1 MEQVFRIEIP
11 VEVTS
16 KSDLG
21 KVQQIQAILEKAD
34 QEARKLAS
42 SADSAF
48 NRISSG
54 ASSAASAMDQVNS
67 AAQKSSDAMDK
78 VGEATD
84 EMGENAEEAA
94 DSMDEIGDAAK
105 DAGNAAKG
113 AFDGAGQS
121 ADKFSQRMEKSERSL
136 RSMFKEKFKMTME
149 AIDKISPVIKD
160 IKEKV
165 KSLAAKAWKVTV
177 KLADLVTAPFR
188 ALKNMIM
195 SPITMTLSIA
205 GIGLG
210 ASSFYQTFTEFEAGM
225 SNVKALSGA
234 TDEEFKKLTATASEL
249 GATTK
254 FTAAEAS
261 EGMQYLA
268 MAGWKTNDIIA
279 GMPGLLQLAAAGGT
293 DLGTAAD
300 IVSDVMTAMGM
311 SAEEATR
318 AADIFAKTATSS
330 NTTISMM
337 GETLK
342 YAAPIAHSF
351 GLELSEV
358 ATITGMMANAGI
370 KGGSAGTAIRT
381 ALLRMASP
389 SKEAAKAMS
398 ALGLTFS
405 DDTGKMKDMQTIMK
419 DLGTAFRGLSEQ
431 EKLAYADDIFG
442 KNAASAWLSVIEQG
456 ESAYNDLF
464 QAIDK
469 SEGAA
474 QEMSEIQLDN
484 LAGDVTL
491 LQSAVDGMKVSLM
504 DKLNPYLRSGVQW
517 ITAQIPA
524 LTEAI
529 GNFIDKGIAK
539 AKELKELIGGVFNS
553 EEFQNADSLADK
565 FFIAWDKIIA
575 EPFNAW
581 WEGSGREFVL
591 GIVKKVGSTFGE
603 VLHGVVAGI
612 FAAIKGEEID
622 FEGLNLT
629 GIAKAGAEAA
639 KEYVTSFVGGLDAGN
654 LVSEMPGSL
663 KAGLLGFGALK
674 LGSGA
679 IGIAKTVGQLRLAFG
694 GITTTAAAATTTMA
708 TAGEAAAA
716 AGASAATGA
725 SAFSGLG
732 TALAAIP
739 GWGWA
744 ALAALAAVGVGYKIY
759 HDQQEKQREKLLHLG
774 DEVEAAGQRYVEAVQ
789 RVQDLDTTLEGIQ
802 EIKLKITEDKQQNE
816 EVIAQVKGEIDGILK
831 TDLVLTAT
839 LEKNGYNT
847 GEAKEIIGQLREAV
861 RLGKEEQIL
870 ELKTKLVDLGY
881 DEDQVDRI
889 IDQMKEVNSKE
900 VTLTATLESSG
911 YNALQAG
918 IIMAQYKALKED
930 EEGIAIEISAH
941 TNLAEENVAALTTDL
956 TELMA
961 MKAEKEI
968 KLSGYGLSTLQ
979 IASLK
984 SQLKKME
991 ERKAEIEIL
1000 VSEGEGTPELMAEY
1014 NTLTGEAQAIQL
1026 KLEGAAMSEDEYNA
1040 MTEQVNDLKAAV
1052 GGCVVTLTKDP
1063 DSTFTDEDVDKLMGL
1078 LGTAGDHYW
1087 QLGVN
1092 LATGSV
1098 TPEDLET
1105 YNQQLEAYAQ
1115 HLEEISG
1122 GMIKADEVMSGDIS
1136 EETQQKIDT
1145 YGEIEQMKADAAYN
1159 RLVAANLREEREGR
1173 PANLEKRAAAQEEL
1187 DAASSRAAD
1196 LSSLITDLDY
1206 LREAGAIFNAEDA
1219 AAREKY
1225 TDANGNLTTDY
1236 LAWDEQHVAA
1246 FGEQE
1251 HNGVKYKDLID
1262 SIEGRFAALGLDIG
1276 NGVTWEDVISP
1287 NSGVS
1292 IEDLFTE
1299 YASSTRD
1306 ILADAQ
1312 DAQAA
1317 ASEKYNEANGQLIKD
1332 YQGQLA
1338 EKTYAA
1344 NMGTEYAGKS
1354 VDELA
1359 AGFNGLDA
1367 DGIKAFTNA
1376 VEALNAVNTS
1386 ADYISDE
1393 DKISTRSIAE
1403 SAYQSV
1409 TSEGNN
1415 RLMDYTRT
1423 GIQGVESQY
1432 KNMVNI
1438 AAAGGQAVDTTWVDK
1453 QIGEINAAL
1462 ASLGS
1467 DVSIDSLDNL
1477 QQAFDAL
1484 ESVDLSN
1491 VNFEEALGPV
1501 TDLAGDVGGLGTEV
1515 AEAKAQIEELTGV
1528 DLSGLSFDAPVSSAE
1543 TLSSKA
1549 STARSKVALVAAE
1562 MHNLD
1567 GLKSYADIFIRQHG
1581 STNVALPYA
1590 EGGILSSPHV
1600 GLVAEDGPEA
1610 IIPLG
1615 GKRRGRGLDLW
1626 MEAGR
1631 LLGVG
1636 AYAEG
1641 GILGPYSSMLG
1652 SLPDDVWDDDGDGSG
1667 DYKPSI
1673 ATGNNGG
1680 GGSNVVQVSVDVN
1693 PEYNVNG
1700 GDDPEAVLEI
1710 LRTHQN
1716 ELAELLGSAMANQLE
1731 DIISNM

>member
-48 NRISSG
+48 NKISSG

-78 VGEATD
+78 VSEATD
-84 EMGENAEEAA
+84 EVGENAEDAA

-121 ADKFSQRMEKSERSL
+121 ADKFSQRMEKSERTL
-136 RSMFKEKFKMTME
+136 RSMFKEKLKMTME
-149 AIDKISPVIKD
+149 AVDKISPVVKD

-165 KSLAAKAWKVTV
+165 SSLAAKAWKVTV

-268 MAGWKTNDIIA
+268 MAGWKTSDIIA

-318 AADIFAKTATSS
+318 AADIFARTATSS

-370 KGGSAGTAIRT
+370 KGGSAGTAIRS

-405 DDTGKMKDMQTIMK
+405 DSTGKMKDMQTIMK

-431 EKLAYADDIFG
+431 EKLAFADDIFG

-456 ESAYNDLF
+456 ESAYNGLF
-464 QAIDK
+464 EAIDN

-474 QEMSEIQLDN
+474 QKMSEIQLDN

-504 DKLNPYLRSGVQW
+504 DKVNPYLRSGVQW
-517 ITAQIPA
+517 LTAQIPA

-639 KEYVTSFVGGLDAGN
+639 KEYVTSFVGGLNAGN
-654 LVSEMPGSL
+654 LVSEMPGAL
-663 KAGLLGFGALK
+663 KAGLIGFGAMKVGGGLYSGYKSFTSLAAAMKILK
-674 LGSGA
+674 GGA
-679 IGIAKTVGQLRLAFG
+679 L
-694 GITTTAAAATTTMA
+694 TAAPVVASV
-708 TAGEAAAA
+708 GESVAA

-725 SAFSGLG
+725 SAFGGLG
-732 TALAAIP
+732 SALAAIP

-744 ALAALAAVGVGYKIY
+744 ALAALTAVGIGYKVY
-759 HDQQEKQREKLLHLG
+759 HDQQEKQREKLLHMG

-802 EIKLKITEDKQQNE
+802 EIKLRMTEDKQQNE
-816 EVIAQVKGEIDGILK
+816 EVIAQVKDEINSELQQYLTLQAKLADEFITEEERQQIQAQIAELDG
-831 TDLVLTAT
+831 
-839 LEKNGYNT
+839 
-847 GEAKEIIGQLREAV
+847 
-861 RLGKEEQIL
+861 
-870 ELKTKLVDLGY
+870 
-881 DEDQVDRI
+881 
-889 IDQMKEVNSKE
+889 S
-900 VTLTATLESSG
+900 VTLSAKLEASG
-911 YNALQAG
+911 YNPLQAG
-918 IIMAQYKALKED
+918 IILAQFNSVKEAEKNVALNL
-930 EEGIAIEISAH
+930 ATH
-941 TNLAEENVAALTTDL
+941 TNKTPEEIATLTQNLTDL
-956 TELMA
+956 MA
-961 MKAEKEI
+961 VREEK
-968 KLSGYGLSTLQ
+968 
-979 IASLK
+979 
-984 SQLKKME
+984 QLKITGYEKSA
-991 ERKAEIEIL
+991 AEIEDLKIKASSL
-1000 VSEGEGTPELMAEY
+1000 RARMSQIELKVKEGDGSQEL
-1014 NTLTGEAQAIQL
+1014 I
-1026 KLEGAAMSEDEYNA
+1026 DEYNGYKA
-1040 MTEQVNDLKAAV
+1040 ELAVIDLQLQGHEMSDSEKETLLGQVKEIESAIDE
-1052 GGCVVTLTKDP
+1052 CVVTLTMDP
-1063 DSTFTDEDVDKLMGL
+1063 NSTFKQEDVNQLMEL
-1078 LGTAGDHYW
+1078 LATAGDHQW
-1087 QLGVN
+1087 HLGVN

-1098 TPEDLET
+1098 TAEDMEAF
-1105 YNQQLEAYAQ
+1105 NQQLEAYAQ

-1122 GMIKADEVMSGDIS
+1122 GAIRAEEVLTGEIS
-1136 EETQQKIDT
+1136 ESTQGKIDRLHHT
-1145 YGEIEQMKADAAYN
+1145 EELNREAAYWELRGSVAES
-1159 RLVAANLREEREGR
+1159 RLSRGEVVGERE
-1173 PANLEKRAAAQEEL
+1173 AAQEAVDSAASRVGTMAEAISNLQDLQAAGLLFENENRAAEAEYIAKHGEL
-1187 DAASSRAAD
+1187 DEGYYENYNER
-1196 LSSLITDLDY
+1196 L
-1206 LREAGAIFNAEDA
+1206 
-1219 AAREKY
+1219 
-1225 TDANGNLTTDY
+1225 
-1236 LAWDEQHVAA
+1236 AA
-1246 FGEQE
+1246 FGEKYGGQIATVE
-1251 HNGVKYKDLID
+1251 GLFDELGYSGLFTTWGDIEQMDGGPTADLFGTFIDSLAAVYSEALKNQSDAEASRDEWNDNLVQQYEAERNLATWDVTKGTAYEDMNIEQMAEAFNSMDTSGLQVFADAINALKGVNASTDYISGAEMTTPEQLAQTAYRSVTNEGNTTLID
-1262 SIEGRFAALGLDIG
+1262 SMR
-1276 NGVTWEDVISP
+1276 
-1287 NSGVS
+1287 SGMQS
-1292 IEDLFTE
+1292 IESG
-1299 YASSTRD
+1299 YAQRQQID
-1306 ILADAQ
+1306 
-1312 DAQAA
+1312 QASGSNTA
-1317 ASEKYNEANGQLIKD
+1317 A
-1332 YQGQLA
+1332 
-1338 EKTYAA
+1338 TYAK
-1344 NMGTEYAGKS
+1344 E
-1354 VDELA
+1354 
-1359 AGFNGLDA
+1359 
-1367 DGIKAFTNA
+1367 
-1376 VEALNAVNTS
+1376 
-1386 ADYISDE
+1386 
-1393 DKISTRSIAE
+1393 
-1403 SAYQSV
+1403 
-1409 TSEGNN
+1409 
-1415 RLMDYTRT
+1415 
-1423 GIQGVESQY
+1423 
-1432 KNMVNI
+1432 
-1438 AAAGGQAVDTTWVDK
+1438 QATL
-1453 QIGEINAAL
+1453 INEAL
-1462 ASLGS
+1462 ASIGS
-1467 DVSIDSLDNL
+1467 DVKVDEQLSNITDAFKALDEIKIEDMD
-1477 QQAFDAL
+1477 FETAL
-1484 ESVDLSN
+1484 E
-1491 VNFEEALGPV
+1491 PI
-1501 TDLAGDVGGLGTEV
+1501 TKIAGDVGGIGEKV
-1515 AEAKAQIEELTGV
+1515 AEAKAKIVEMTGV
-1528 DLSGLSFDAPVSSAE
+1528 DLSVLSFSSAADSASD
-1543 TLSSKA
+1543 LSSKA
-1549 STARSKVALVAAE
+1549 STAASNVNRAKQALD
-1562 MHNLD
+1562 NLNGTTADTYVNEHHTTITD
-1567 GLKSYADIFIRQHG
+1567 GAHHA
-1581 STNVALPYA
+1581 T
-1590 EGGILSSPHV
+1590 GGIFSTAHV

-1615 GKRRGRGLDLW
+1615 GKRRERGLNLW

-1631 LLGVG
+1631 MLGVG

-1680 GGSNVVQVSVDVN
+1680 GGGNVVQVSVDVN

-1710 LRTHQN
+1710 LRSHQN